1 MCEYRHR
8 ISKFDITLGYFLAFP
23 IKKWNSSPVENETS
37 LGGVM
42 NIKLGHVMSS
52 SRLICFVAFLAATFA
67 WILKMPALFSVSAL
81 FLLVSAIVYVVDI
94 WKNQKRNRE
103 A

>member
-1 MCEYRHR
+1 
-8 ISKFDITLGYFLAFP
+8 
-23 IKKWNSSPVENETS
+23 
-37 LGGVM
+37 M
-42 NIKLGHVMSS
+42 NTKLGHVMSS

-81 FLLVSAIVYVVDI
+81 MADHAIVYVVDLGRI
-94 WKNQKRNRE
+94 KERNRE

>member
-1 MCEYRHR
+1 
-8 ISKFDITLGYFLAFP
+8 
-23 IKKWNSSPVENETS
+23 
-37 LGGVM
+37 M

-52 SRLICFVAFLAATFA
+52 SRLICFIAFLAATFA

-81 FLLVSAIVYVVDI
+81 FLVFSAAIYVGDFI
-94 WKNQKRNRE
+94 KSQKRNRE

>member
-1 MCEYRHR
+1 
-8 ISKFDITLGYFLAFP
+8 
-23 IKKWNSSPVENETS
+23 
-37 LGGVM
+37 M

-81 FLLVSAIVYVVDI
+81 FLLISAIVYVVDL
-94 WKNQKRNRE
+94 WKNQKKEPRSLRR
-103 A
+103 ATKATRIKKGALRLLLYFMLIALAD